1 MTTYATP
8 MGGTYNYRTRNFNG
22 SFNLFQIPCLVLG
35 ETAASYIIS
44 TLRELCGLPKGH
56 RMTVRKHN
64 VHLKDAGTST
74 GSATDKDNNIDC
86 SNAWW
91 HE

>member
-1 MTTYATP
+1 MNLYTAP
-8 MGGTYNYRTRNFNG
+8 VAGTYNYRTRNFNG

-44 TLRELCGLPKGH
+44 TLRELCGVPKGH

-64 VHLKDAGTST
+64 VHLAGTTTSP
-74 GSATDKDNNIDC
+74 ATDKGNNIDY

>member
-44 TLRELCGLPKGH
+44 TLRELCGEYNEDNTAERTRAMHIRIRALLLGGTIAQKG
-56 RMTVRKHN
+56 
-64 VHLKDAGTST
+64 G
-74 GSATDKDNNIDC
+74 GQ
-86 SNAWW
+86 
-91 HE
+91 